1 MNIKDK
7 FLELTSRTYPNG
19 TEDQLF
25 PILHSTVD
33 GLQTDEFGNLFIKIG
48 ESDVMFTSH
57 LDTAT
62 SALSQVTHV
71 FEEDIIKTDGKSIL
85 GADDKAG
92 VTVML
97 YMIKNNIP
105 GLYYF
110 FLGEEVGC
118 IGSKKVAE
126 VQKKEKIEGINKVI
140 SFDRRGTSSIIT
152 YQTSRRCC
160 SDAFGEALSKQL
172 NDAEGTFTYKNDDTG
187 VLTDSVQ
194 FISIYP
200 ECTNI
205 SVGYYSEHTFSERQ
219 DIDHLTKLAEA
230 CLKVDWTSLPVE
242 RDFTKTEYKTYTSSY
257 GGYYGGGWDD
267 DYSYGHSRSGYTG
280 GGSKSTWS
288 STPTPA
294 KTENVWF
301 HDRKYNY
308 LSKVEIESLTKK
320 VVSVDLCK
328 ERIDYE
334 QDLINDLMTSLDIDF
349 IATEWDGFKFKV
361 YYKAQHT
368 TECTR
373 NDLMEYLPELD
384 YSKGDDLGQAEDL
397 WKDTETKHD
406 PKANGYDPDWSDW
419 GAGCCDSFE

>member
-7 FLELTSRTYPNG
+7 FLELTSRTYPHG
-19 TEDQLF
+19 TESEIF
-25 PILHSTVD
+25 PLLGE
-33 GLQTDEFGNLFIKIG
+33 GLQADEFGNLFIKIG
-48 ESDVMFTSH
+48 ESDVMFTAH

-62 SALSQVTHV
+62 SALTKVVHV
-71 FEEDIIKTDGKSIL
+71 IEGNIINTDGKSIL

-92 VTVML
+92 VVIML
-97 YMIKNNIP
+97 NMIEKNIP

-118 IGSKKVAE
+118 IGSRKVAT
-126 VQKKEKIEGINKVI
+126 VQKENKSAGIIKVI
-140 SFDRRGTSSIIT
+140 SFDRRGYNSIIT
-152 YQTSRRCC
+152 YKSGARCC
-160 SDAFGEALSKQL
+160 SDTFGSALAKAL
-172 NDAEGTFTYKNDDTG
+172 NDVDSTFKYENDDTG
-187 VLTDSVQ
+187 ILTDSVQ
-194 FISIYP
+194 FVSIYA

-219 DIDHLTKLAEA
+219 DIDHLAKLAEA

-257 GGYYGGGWDD
+257 GGYYSGGWDD

-280 GGSKSTWS
+280 GRSTWN
-288 STPTPA
+288 STPTPT
-294 KTENVWF
+294 KTDNVWF
-301 HDRKYNY
+301 HDKKYNY

-328 ERIDYE
+328 ERVDYE

-384 YSKGDDLGQAEDL
+384 YSKGDDLGSEEL
-397 WKDTETKHD
+397 WTEKPD

>member
-7 FLELTSRTYPNG
+7 FLQLTSRTYPNG
-19 TEDQLF
+19 TEEQLF
-25 PILHSTVD
+25 PILHSTVE

-71 FEEDIIKTDGKSIL
+71 FEENIIKTDGKSIL

-97 YMIKNNIP
+97 YMIKNKIP

-152 YQTSRRCC
+152 HQTSRRCC
-160 SDAFGEALSKQL
+160 SEAFGEALSKQL
-172 NDAEGTFTYKNDDTG
+172 NDVESTFTYKNDDTG

-242 RDFTKTEYKTYTSSY
+242 RDFTKTEYKTYTSTY

-267 DYSYGHSRSGYTG
+267 EYSYGYSSRSKT
-280 GGSKSTWS
+280 SSWN
-288 STPTPA
+288 STPSPT

-301 HDRKYNY
+301 HDTKYNY

-334 QDLINDLMTSLDIDF
+334 QDLINDLLTSLDIDF
-349 IATEWDGFKFKV
+349 ISTEWDGFKLKV
-361 YYKAQHT
+361 YYRIQHT
-368 TECTR
+368 TDCTR

-384 YSKGDDLGQAEDL
+384 YSKGDDLG
-397 WKDTETKHD
+397 KMSD
-406 PKANGYDPDWSDW
+406 PTNGYDTDWDDWS
-419 GAGCCDSFE
+419 GACDSF

>member
-1 MNIKDK
+1 MNIKET
-7 FLELTSRTYPNG
+7 FLNLTKRTYPHG
-19 TEDQLF
+19 TEQDLF
-25 PILHSTVD
+25 HLLPSNLE
-33 GLQTDEFGNLFIKIG
+33 TDEFGNKYIMIG
-48 ESDVMFTSH
+48 DSPSTMFTSH
-57 LDTAT
+57 LDTA
-62 SALSQVTHV
+62 SSQLSDVNHT
-71 FEEDIIKTDGKSIL
+71 FDGDLIRTDGKSIL

-92 VTVML
+92 VTIMM
-97 YMIKNNIP
+97 YMIEKNKP

-172 NDAEGTFTYKNDDTG
+172 NDAEATFTYKNDDTG

-267 DYSYGHSRSGYTG
+267 DYSYGHGRGGYQG
-280 GGSKSTWS
+280 YKKSSWN
-288 STPTPA
+288 STSTPA

-301 HDRKYNY
+301 HDNKYNY

-334 QDLINDLMTSLDIDF
+334 QDLINDLLTSLDIEYV
-349 IATEWDGFKFKV
+349 ATEWDGFKLKV
-361 YYKAQHT
+361 YYKMQHT
-368 TECTR
+368 TDCTR

-384 YSKGDDLGQAEDL
+384 YSKGDDLGEKL
-397 WKDTETKHD
+397 WSEKADTKHD
-406 PKANGYDPDWSDW
+406 PKANGYDPDWEDW
-419 GAGCCDSFE
+419 SGGFCDSF